1 MSVFGDIFHL
11 LNAYTVYTW
20 TSIKWLFYSILKVVN
35 ESIPEAIISYLTP
48 KVAINQKY
56 ESRLIFLII
65 PIIS

>member
-11 LNAYTVYTW
+11 LSVFTIYTW
-20 TSIKWLFYSILKVVN
+20 TSIKWFFYSILQVVN
-35 ESIPEAIISYLTP
+35 ESIPEAIISYLNP